1 MEILYGNHISKKDSE
16 LLEKVQRRSTK
27 LVKPIKSSSYQS
39 RLRQLG
45 LPSLVYRWQRAD
57 MLQVFRILTEVD
69 NVQINQS
76 IQINKTST
84 KGHKFKFFKPIKSSS
99 YQSRLRQLGLPS
111 LVYRWQ
117 RADMLQVFR
126 ILTEVDN
133 VQINQSI
140 QINKTSTKGHKFKFF
155 KPPNTKKNTLAFMA
169 INEWN
174 ALSNDVKEAGK

>member
-84 KGHKFKFFKPIKSSS
+84 KGHKFKFFKP
-99 YQSRLRQLGLPS
+99 RC
-111 LVYRWQ
+111 
-117 RADMLQVFR
+117 
-126 ILTEVDN
+126 
-133 VQINQSI
+133 
-140 QINKTSTKGHKFKFF
+140 KT
-155 KPPNTKKNTLAFMA
+155 NIKKNTPAFRA

-174 ALSNDVKEAGK
+174 ALSNDVKEAGKQAAPISANQRGGTA